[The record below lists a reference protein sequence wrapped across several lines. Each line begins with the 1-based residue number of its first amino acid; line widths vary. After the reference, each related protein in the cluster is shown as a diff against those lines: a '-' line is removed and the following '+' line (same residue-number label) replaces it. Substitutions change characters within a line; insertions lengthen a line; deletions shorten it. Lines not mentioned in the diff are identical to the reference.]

1 MLKNYYKDDYSQFT
15 RLNGK
20 GRVVDDICYIG
31 DYYILPLDKEGKKK
45 TNLVNIGFSV
55 VLMLIQVAA
64 GMVNQDSSRTF
75 WIVYPYLF
83 IFLPLAY
90 QFIGAVSYWSDPL
103 KMQKAQYETGLARM
117 RRSCIGAMA
126 LTGISAVLD
135 GIYMIL
141 HHAEIRMGRELLYL
155 LCHILFLAAAF
166 SYNRYYNKTYGG
178 LRIEKSEHK
187 EEQ

>member
-1 MLKNYYKDDYSQFT
+1 MIKNNYKDDYSRFA

-20 GRVVDDICYIG
+20 GRVVDDICYMG
-31 DYYILPLDKEGKKK
+31 DYYILPLDEDGKKK
-45 TNLVNIGFSV
+45 TNLVNIGLAV
-55 VLMLIQVAA
+55 MLISIQVVA

-90 QFIGAVSYWSDPL
+90 LFIGAVSYWSDPL
-103 KMQKAQYETGLARM
+103 KMQKAQYETGLARI

-126 LTGISAVLD
+126 LTVISAALD
-135 GIYMIL
+135 VIYMFL

-155 LCHILFLAAAF
+155 LCHILLLAGAFL
-166 SYNRYYNKTYGG
+166 YGRYYNKTYGG
-178 LRIEKSEHK
+178 LRIEKSTHK
-187 EEQ
+187 EE